1 MSTKPTLYSFFRSS
15 CSWRIRIALALKNIE
30 YECKTINLLKNKQ
43 KSEEFLAINP
53 MGEVPVL
60 VHNGNKLS
68 QSPAILEYLDEVYPN
83 YTLLPNGDPVKSC
96 KIRNIALLV
105 AADIQPLQNPPVF
118 EYLEG
123 NGKNFATWA
132 VTNGLEAVEKELLET
147 SGRYTCGNE
156 ITLADIYLAPQVW
169 NAVTRFNIDIQNYPL
184 ISKIYRELIT
194 HDSFSKT
201 HPNYQPDVISS

>member
-1 MSTKPTLYSFFRSS
+1 
-15 CSWRIRIALALKNIE
+15 
-30 YECKTINLLKNKQ
+30 
-43 KSEEFLAINP
+43 
-53 MGEVPVL
+53 MGKVPVL

-68 QSPAILEYLDEVYPN
+68 QSLALLEYLDEVYPN

-105 AADIQPLQNPPVF
+105 AADIHPLQNPPVF

-156 ITLADIYLAPQVW
+156 ITLADIYLVPQVW

-184 ISKIYRELIT
+184 ISKVYRELIT
-194 HDSFSKT
+194 LDSFSKT
-201 HPNYQPDVISS
+201 HPKYQPDVISS

>member
-1 MSTKPTLYSFFRSS
+1 MKSTQIILYLQTVTR
-15 CSWRIRIALALKNIE
+15 
-30 YECKTINLLKNKQ
+30 
-43 KSEEFLAINP
+43 
-53 MGEVPVL
+53 
-60 VHNGNKLS
+60 
-68 QSPAILEYLDEVYPN
+68 
-83 YTLLPNGDPVKSC
+83 KSC

-156 ITLADIYLAPQVW
+156 ITLADI
-169 NAVTRFNIDIQNYPL
+169 
-184 ISKIYRELIT
+184 
-194 HDSFSKT
+194 
-201 HPNYQPDVISS
+201 